1 MPAHGPKSP
10 RGVGRW
16 ARKSGGASI
25 GSTEERRNPMK
36 EFHCGSLVPGC
47 EWHTR
52 ADEEAEVMRRAVEHM
67 RETHGETIIR
77 ETMIE
82 AIRSRIQKVRD
93 AA

>member
-1 MPAHGPKSP
+1 
-10 RGVGRW
+10 
-16 ARKSGGASI
+16 
-25 GSTEERRNPMK
+25 MK
-36 EFHCGSLVPGC
+36 EFFCGSLVPGC

-52 ADEEAEVMRRAVEHM
+52 HEEEAEIMRRAVEHM

-82 AIRSRIQKVRD
+82 AIRSRIDKVRS

>member
-1 MPAHGPKSP
+1 
-10 RGVGRW
+10 
-16 ARKSGGASI
+16 
-25 GSTEERRNPMK
+25 MK

-52 ADEEAEVMRRAVEHM
+52 HAEEAEVMRRAVEHL

-77 ETMIE
+77 DTMVE
-82 AIRSRIQKVRD
+82 AIRSRIETKRR

>member
-1 MPAHGPKSP
+1 
-10 RGVGRW
+10 
-16 ARKSGGASI
+16 
-25 GSTEERRNPMK
+25 MK

-52 ADEEAEVMRRAVEHM
+52 NDEEAEIIRRAAAHL

-77 ETMIE
+77 ETMVE
-82 AIRSRIQKVRD
+82 AIRSRIERVRD